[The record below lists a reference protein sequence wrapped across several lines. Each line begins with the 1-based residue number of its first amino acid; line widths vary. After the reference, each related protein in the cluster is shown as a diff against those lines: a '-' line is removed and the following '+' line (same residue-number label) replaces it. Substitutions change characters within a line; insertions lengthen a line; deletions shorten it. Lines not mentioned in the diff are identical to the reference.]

1 MFSDDLKEQVRN
13 VHAYAVT
20 PFSDD
25 LLSVDLE
32 NYGKNIEF
40 MLDRGVKVVVVGGG
54 TGEVHSLSVDELETM
69 ARHALKVVGD
79 RALVIPALPDNLGDA
94 AELAPKYEKLG
105 TRITLG
111 MAPFIRNQIPD
122 DLDGV
127 YNYYEILG
135 GLTGMALM
143 PYNTQG
149 WTPEFFARLAEIDT
163 VIGVKDPCAHP
174 HNLFRAVQL
183 VGDRFVWIG
192 NKRHDPGVLHL
203 RFQMGIEAF
212 TAGFTNFAPQF
223 ELELFE
229 AAQRKDW
236 DRMVEI
242 QAQLA
247 PLERMR
253 NRHNEGIIKSALDL
267 VGLKGGKVRPPRM
280 DCSPVG
286 VEELR
291 EELGKLGVETY

>member
-1 MFSDDLKEQVRN
+1 
-13 VHAYAVT
+13 
-20 PFSDD
+20 
-25 LLSVDLE
+25 
-32 NYGKNIEF
+32 
-40 MLDRGVKVVVVGGG
+40 
-54 TGEVHSLSVDELETM
+54 
-69 ARHALKVVGD
+69 
-79 RALVIPALPDNLGDA
+79 
-94 AELAPKYEKLG
+94 
-105 TRITLG
+105 
-111 MAPFIRNQIPD
+111 MAPFVRNLIPD
-122 DLDGV
+122 DPNGV
-127 YNYYEILG
+127 SRYYEILA
-135 GLTGMALM
+135 GLSGMALM

-149 WTPEFFARLAEIDT
+149 WTAEFFARLAEIDS
-163 VIGVKDPCAHP
+163 VIGIKDPCQDP

-267 VGLKGGKVRPPRM
+267 VGLKGGKVRPPRTEA
-280 DCSPVG
+280 SPEG
-286 VEELR
+286 VRELR
-291 EELGKLGVETY
+291 KELEKLGVSTVT